1 MNPVADFFWGTWLRK
16 AIVSVCGVIAAI
28 SGAVVAIPPAWSTLG
43 LPEVASKTFV
53 NQTLKPIMDDNAK
66 IHLAQATT
74 AQAVNQLL
82 LAQYQAQLY
91 QAQKDKVA
99 APSPTVDQRIEEL
112 QQQIA
117 AIQAKI
123 NSQGQ

>member
-1 MNPVADFFWGTWLRK
+1 MNPIVAFFWGSGLRK
-16 AIVSVCGVIAAI
+16 AIVSICGVVAAI
-28 SGAVVAIPPAWSTLG
+28 AGAVVAIPPAWSTLG

-53 NQTLKPIMDDNAK
+53 NATLQPILDDNAK
-66 IHLAQATT
+66 IHVTQATT

-91 QAQKDKVA
+91 QAQKDKIA

-117 AIQAKI
+117 TIQAKI
-123 NSQGQ
+123 NQGQ

>member
-1 MNPVADFFWGTWLRK
+1 MNSILDFAWGSGLRK
-16 AIVSVCGVIAAI
+16 AITSICALIASV
-28 SGAVVAIPPAWSTLG
+28 SGAVVAIPPAWSALG
-43 LPEVASKTFV
+43 LPVLASQTFV
-53 NQTLKPIMDDNAK
+53 NETLRPIQDDSAK
-66 IHLAQATT
+66 MHLAQATT

-99 APSPTVDQRIEEL
+99 APSSTVDQRIEEL

-117 AIQAKI
+117 AIQVKI
-123 NSQGQ
+123 NKGQ

>member
-1 MNPVADFFWGTWLRK
+1 MNPILDFAWGSGLRK
-16 AIVSVCGVIAAI
+16 ALTSICAMIAAI
-28 SGAVVAIPPAWSTLG
+28 GGAVVAIPPAWSALG
-43 LPEVASKTFV
+43 LPVLASQTFV
-53 NQTLKPIMDDNAK
+53 NETLKPIQDDSAK
-66 IHLAQATT
+66 MHLAQAST

-82 LAQYQAQLY
+82 LAQYEAQLY

-99 APSPTVDQRIEEL
+99 APSPTVDQRIDEL

-123 NSQGQ
+123 KQGQ